1 MERTGMP
8 QPKITVSARWNDAAG
23 VWTATSGDIAD
34 LALSAHS
41 FGELQERLPG
51 VLRGLFA
58 RSKTAGLHNGE
69 ARKGETRARTGAQA
83 GMQTGEQTGREGIPV
98 LLRSRQIMTL
108 PA

>member
-1 MERTGMP
+1 MIERTGML

-51 VLRGLFA
+51 VLRVLFA
-58 RSKTAGLHNGE
+58 RSKTAGLHKGE
-69 ARKGETRARTGAQA
+69 ARARTGAQA
-83 GMQTGEQTGREGIPV
+83 GMQTEMRTGREGIPV
-98 LLRSRQIMTL
+98 LLRSRRIMTL